1 MNAPKRL
8 RVKLFVDNPE
18 AVAVEKI
25 VPVFQRWIQRSAIKN
40 ELLIDVADYKHVH
53 HGPGIL
59 LIAHEGDYAY
69 QFGEGQVG
77 LSYTLKQ
84 HDSATLEE
92 TLSTALQRVLFAA
105 QLVHKESQLKGLRIG
120 LDTVQVAL
128 LDRLQYPHDAETSEQ
143 VQATI
148 TALLASNADEVEVT
162 AVETDSREPLSFI
175 VKSAASLERLVTP
188 AEVKAT

>member
-18 AVAVEKI
+18 AVAAEKI
-25 VPVFQRWIQRSAIKN
+25 VPVFQRWIQRGAIKN

-69 QFGEGQVG
+69 QFGDGRVG

-92 TLSTALQRVLFAA
+92 ALSTALERVLFAA
-105 QLVHKESQLKGLRIG
+105 QLVHKESQLKGLRIA
-120 LDTVQVAL
+120 LDTVQISL
-128 LDRLQYPHDAETSEQ
+128 LDRLQYPHETETIEQ
-143 VQATI
+143 VQAMI
-148 TALLASNADEVEVT
+148 RALLASTADEVDVT
-162 AVETDSREPLSFI
+162 AVEADSREPLSFI
-175 VKSAASLERLVTP
+175 VKSAKSLEHLIAP
-188 AEVKAT
+188 AEVNAG

>member
-25 VPVFQRWIQRSAIKN
+25 VPVFQRWIQRTAIKD

-69 QFGEGQVG
+69 QFSDGRVG

-84 HDSATLEE
+84 HDSSTLEDA
-92 TLSTALQRVLFAA
+92 LSSAISRVLFAA
-105 QLVHKESQLKGLRIG
+105 QLVHKESQLKGLHIA
-120 LDTVQVAL
+120 LDNVQIAL
-128 LDRLQYPHDAETSEQ
+128 LDRLQYPHDAETIEQ
-143 VQATI
+143 VQMAI
-148 TALLASNADEVEVT
+148 AAFFASNGGDVQVV
-162 AVETDSREPLSFI
+162 AVESDVREPVSFT
-175 VKSAASLERLVTP
+175 VQSTSSLESLIAR
-188 AEVKAT
+188 AEVNAT